1 LPCGFAASF
10 VLQWCLP
17 FPRLP
22 QWPNKVAVAAER
34 VAEALAVEGR
44 EAAVPVVEVL
54 AAAALAVDKTA
65 ADRVAAAERNPPS
78 MMVDWAPRSP
88 KRA

>member
-1 LPCGFAASF
+1 
-10 VLQWCLP
+10 
-17 FPRLP
+17 
-22 QWPNKVAVAAER
+22 VAVAAER

-78 MMVDWAPRSP
+78 MMAGLVRQLPRLARWTRTRLLNFE
-88 KRA
+88 KVRLVALALGII